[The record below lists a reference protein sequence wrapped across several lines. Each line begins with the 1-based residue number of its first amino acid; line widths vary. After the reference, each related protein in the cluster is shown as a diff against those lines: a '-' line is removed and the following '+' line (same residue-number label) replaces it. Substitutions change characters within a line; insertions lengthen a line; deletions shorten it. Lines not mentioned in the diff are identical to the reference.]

1 MEPAVEFDTAEQL
14 EQVVSAGAPRNDEYL
29 PAPHSVHNP
38 VPVVVLYVPAIQLV
52 HETPFVAAVY
62 PALQIQLTSVA
73 EPAAEDVWEGQ
84 LKQVE
89 LLTACVLV
97 EYLPVPQ
104 FVQSPGPKA
113 SLYLPAVHAVQA
125 VPFTV
130 AVYPWIQ
137 PQFKSALLPEF
148 EVVNEGQFVHE
159 VVTNDPNTVPYCP
172 VLHRVQARSPKLTL

>member
-1 MEPAVEFDTAEQL
+1 MEPVVEFDTAEQL
-14 EQVVSAGAPRNDEYL
+14 KQVVSADAPGDGEYL

-62 PALQIQLTSVA
+62 PVLQIQLTSVA
-73 EPAAEDVWEGQ
+73 EPADEDVWEGQ

-148 EVVNEGQFVHE
+148 EVVNEGQFVH
-159 VVTNDPNTVPYCP
+159 
-172 VLHRVQARSPKLTL
+172 